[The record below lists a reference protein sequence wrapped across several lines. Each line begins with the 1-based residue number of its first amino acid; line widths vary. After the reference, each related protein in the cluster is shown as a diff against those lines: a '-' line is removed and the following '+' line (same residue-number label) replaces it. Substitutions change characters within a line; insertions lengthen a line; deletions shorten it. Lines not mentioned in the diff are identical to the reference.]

1 MKTLCYALAGA
12 LLCCTPQA
20 FAASAETE
28 SSASSQPATDQRK
41 PEVWVN
47 LGGFSRH
54 FARDKGYNETNLGL
68 GLEYRT
74 SPEVSFMAGTYYN
87 SMRKTTYYAAV
98 NWQPLSI
105 GPWKV
110 GASAGVMNG
119 YPAVSRGGT
128 FFAALPM
135 ATYEGKRFGV
145 NLGLIPS
152 IGKVDGA
159 VIFQF
164 KLRVD

>member
-1 MKTLCYALAGA
+1 MKTLSYRYYAPCALACA
-12 LLCCTPQA
+12 LICSAPAA
-20 FAASAETE
+20 FAAAED
-28 SSASSQPATDQRK
+28 TDK
-41 PEVWVN
+41 DPEIWVN

-54 FARDKGYNETNLGL
+54 FARDKGYNESNLGL
-68 GLEYRT
+68 GVEYRT
-74 SPEVSFMAGTYYN
+74 STELSYMAGAYYN

-105 GPWKV
+105 GPWKL

-119 YPAVSRGGT
+119 YPAVAKGGT

-135 ATYEGKRFGV
+135 ATWEGPRFGV

-159 VIFQF
+159 VVIQF
-164 KLRVD
+164 KLRVN

>member
-1 MKTLCYALAGA
+1 MKTLSYRYYAPCALACA
-12 LLCCTPQA
+12 LICSAPAA
-20 FAASAETE
+20 FAAAED
-28 SSASSQPATDQRK
+28 TDK
-41 PEVWVN
+41 DPEVWVN

-54 FARDKGYNETNLGL
+54 FARDKGYNESNLGL
-68 GLEYRT
+68 GVEYRT
-74 SPEVSFMAGTYYN
+74 SAELSYMAGAYYN

-105 GPWKV
+105 GPWKL

-119 YPAVSRGGT
+119 YPAVAKGGT

-135 ATYEGKRFGV
+135 ATWEGARFGV

-159 VIFQF
+159 VVIQF
-164 KLRVD
+164 KLRVN

>member
-1 MKTLCYALAGA
+1 MKTLSYRYYAPCALACA
-12 LLCCTPQA
+12 LICSAPAA
-20 FAASAETE
+20 FAAAEDTGKE
-28 SSASSQPATDQRK
+28 
-41 PEVWVN
+41 PEIWVN

-54 FARDKGYNETNLGL
+54 FARDKGYNESNLGL
-68 GLEYRT
+68 GVEYRT
-74 SPEVSFMAGTYYN
+74 STELSYMAGAYYN

-105 GPWKV
+105 GPWKL

-119 YPAVSRGGT
+119 YPAVAKGGT

-135 ATYEGKRFGV
+135 ATWEGSRFGV

-159 VIFQF
+159 VVIQF
-164 KLRVD
+164 KLRVN

>member
-1 MKTLCYALAGA
+1 MKTLSNRYYTPCVLACALICSAPA
-12 LLCCTPQA
+12 A
-20 FAASAETE
+20 FAVDEDTG
-28 SSASSQPATDQRK
+28 K
-41 PEVWVN
+41 NPEVWVN
-47 LGGFSRH
+47 MGGFSRH
-54 FARDKGYNETNLGL
+54 FARDKGYNESNLGL
-68 GLEYRT
+68 GVEYRT
-74 SPEVSFMAGTYYN
+74 NAELSYMAGAYYN

-105 GPWKV
+105 GPWKL

-119 YPAVSRGGT
+119 YPAVAKGGT

-135 ATYEGKRFGV
+135 ATWEGSRFGV

-159 VIFQF
+159 VVIQF
-164 KLRVD
+164 KLRVN

>member
-1 MKTLCYALAGA
+1 MKTLSYRYYAPCALACA
-12 LLCCTPQA
+12 LICSAPAA
-20 FAASAETE
+20 FAAAED
-28 SSASSQPATDQRK
+28 TDK
-41 PEVWVN
+41 DPEIWVN

-54 FARDKGYNETNLGL
+54 FARDKGYNESNLGL
-68 GLEYRT
+68 GVEYRT
-74 SPEVSFMAGTYYN
+74 STELSYMAGAYYN

-105 GPWKV
+105 GPWKL

-119 YPAVSRGGT
+119 YPAVAKGGT

-135 ATYEGKRFGV
+135 ATWEGARFGV

-159 VIFQF
+159 VVIQF
-164 KLRVD
+164 KLRVN